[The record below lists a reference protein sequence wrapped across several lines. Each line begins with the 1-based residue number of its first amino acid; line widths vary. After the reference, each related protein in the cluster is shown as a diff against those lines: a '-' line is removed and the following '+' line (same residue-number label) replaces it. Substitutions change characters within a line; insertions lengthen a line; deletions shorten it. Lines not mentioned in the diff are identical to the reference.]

1 MTITS
6 EYVDFR
12 DVNLED
18 PRIARRRGDE
28 NQERAPT
35 PEEGVRLIKAFHSIE
50 KASLRIAI
58 VKFVEQLSET
68 GNLQASLRA
77 LLD

>member
-6 EYVDFR
+6 EYLDFR
-12 DVNLED
+12 EINLED
-18 PRIARRRGDE
+18 PCITGRRGDE

-50 KASLRIAI
+50 KASLRVAAI
-58 VKFVEQLSET
+58 KFVEQLSET